1 MKALYI
7 PTFLVPLLLSSNSSP
22 NIILYFVGLLSYGV
36 TQYMLSEEMNGYP
49 LQYSCLENLT
59 DRGAW
64 WATVQGLQR
73 VRRDWAVEHAHN
85 IA

>member
-7 PTFLVPLLLSSNSSP
+7 PTFLVPLLLSNNSSP
-22 NIILYFVGLLSYGV
+22 NIILYFVGLLSCGV

-49 LQYSCLENLT
+49 LQYSCLENLM

-73 VRRDWAVEHAHN
+73 VRHD
-85 IA
+85 